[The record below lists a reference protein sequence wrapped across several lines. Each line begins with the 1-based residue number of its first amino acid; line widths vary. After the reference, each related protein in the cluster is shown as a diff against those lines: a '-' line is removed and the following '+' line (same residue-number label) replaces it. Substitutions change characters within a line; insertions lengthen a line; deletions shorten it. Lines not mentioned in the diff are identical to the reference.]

1 MIVIATNMKEACQY
15 LEEKR
20 VRNRSNR
27 ISIVNTDGV
36 CAEFNSEDYKQI
48 KTKMKS
54 SYGAKASAFSRTRL
68 WNHYNLTI
76 SEIVEKY

>member
-1 MIVIATNMKEACQY
+1 MKEACQY

-20 VRNRSNR
+20 ARNRNNR
-27 ISIVNTDGV
+27 ISIVNTDGL
-36 CAEFNSEDYKQI
+36 CAEFNNEDYKQI

-68 WNHYNLTI
+68 WNHYNLTLT
-76 SEIVEKY
+76 EIKEKY